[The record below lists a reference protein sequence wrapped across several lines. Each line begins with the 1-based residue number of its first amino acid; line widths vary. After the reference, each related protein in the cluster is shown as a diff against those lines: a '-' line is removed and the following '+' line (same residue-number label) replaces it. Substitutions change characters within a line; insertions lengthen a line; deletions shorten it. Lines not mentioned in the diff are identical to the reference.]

1 MFLDSGAD
9 VACSPQMVYWD
20 VTLGSIVV
28 AISDVCALSFDV
40 LLCVIRFDLL
50 FCVLMYCNE
59 IMCFVVMLVC
69 CSFFVICSVCV
80 CDVLLWDA
88 WCVCVII
95 GG

>member
-28 AISDVCALSFDV
+28 AVSDVCALSFDV

-69 CSFFVICSVCV
+69 CSFFVICSMCACVMCYYGMHGVCV
-80 CDVLLWDA
+80 L
-88 WCVCVII
+88 
-95 GG
+95 